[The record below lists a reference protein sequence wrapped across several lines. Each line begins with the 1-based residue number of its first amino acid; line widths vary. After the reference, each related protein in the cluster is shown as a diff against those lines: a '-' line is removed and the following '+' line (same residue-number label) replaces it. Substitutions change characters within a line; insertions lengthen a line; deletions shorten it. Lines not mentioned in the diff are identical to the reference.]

1 MSLNTVL
8 NQENISLEETINCNF
23 KLKEENEE
31 LKSEIIKLQEKIKLL
46 ESKLNDKVSSPV
58 SKNANENEICV
69 ESNIELNGNKKSLT
83 LEEYLRY
90 GRQLIL
96 PGFGL
101 SGQIKLKNASILVV
115 GAGGLG
121 APAAIYL
128 TSAGVGRLG
137 IIDYDSVE
145 SSNLQRQI
153 IHNESRTGISKAQ
166 SAKMTIQKLNSLCEC
181 IAYDLLLDN
190 TNALEIIK
198 SYDIVIDATDNVATR
213 YLLNDACVILGKPL
227 VSGSA
232 LRMEGQ
238 LTVYNHKDGPCYRC
252 MFPKPPPPE
261 SVLNCADGGVLGV
274 ALLAIKIAI
283 NMEEGE
289 KPHNLLLFSA
299 ADYPL
304 FRSMKL
310 RSKKP
315 NCSVCGEN
323 PTITQLQNYVQF
335 CGTGALD
342 KSPDVK
348 LLNHEERINVKT
360 YNEIRLQCITHVLID
375 VRENVQFDICH
386 LPGSINIPLQNLSTR
401 LDEIEKSLPSP
412 ITPVCRHGNDSQH
425 AVQLLKKITKGE
437 VKDIIGGL
445 YRWAKEVD
453 NQFPI
458 Y

>member
-8 NQENISLEETINCNF
+8 NKENISLEETINCNF

-283 NMEEGE
+283 NMEEDE

-348 LLNHEERINVKT
+348 LLNHEERINVKVGA
-360 YNEIRLQCITHVLID
+360 Y
-375 VRENVQFDICH
+375 
-386 LPGSINIPLQNLSTR
+386 IPLQNLSTR

-412 ITPVCRHGNDSQH
+412 ITPVYVVCRHGNDSQH

-445 YRWAKEVD
+445 YRWAKEVY